1 MKKIFYGI
9 IFSFMLLFVYWTCL
23 YFIKGYNLTDNVRH
37 LDLSS
42 MIQNLNDLSSYSDS
56 VDDLFKNLNRLINTT
71 DIWVNS
77 EISFGSGSGF
87 KVVLNAINFIV
98 RTLSKFALLGT
109 LINNFIVSI
118 MNFATMSLGFIFN
131 LARFV
136 LFPIF
141 I

>member
-23 YFIKGYNLTDNVRH
+23 YFIQGYNLTDNVRH
-37 LDLSS
+37 LDLYS
-42 MIQNLNDLSSYSDS
+42 MIQNLNNLRSYSDS
-56 VDDLFKNLNRLINTT
+56 VDLLFNNLNRLINTT
-71 DIWVNS
+71 DTWVNS
-77 EISFGSGSGF
+77 NVSFRSGSGF
-87 KVVLNAINFIV
+87 KVILNAINFIV
-98 RTLSKFALLGT
+98 STLSKFALLGT

-131 LARFV
+131 LARFI

>member
-1 MKKIFYGI
+1 MKKIFYSI

-37 LDLSS
+37 LDLYS
-42 MIQNLNDLSSYSDS
+42 MIQNLNNFHSYSDS
-56 VDDLFKNLNRLINTT
+56 VDLLFYNLNRLINTT
-71 DIWVNS
+71 DTWVNS
-77 EISFGSGSGF
+77 NVSFGSGNAF
-87 KVVLNAINFIV
+87 KIVLNAINFIA
-98 RTLSKFALLGT
+98 RSISQFAILGT

-131 LARFV
+131 LARFI

>member
-9 IFSFMLLFVYWTCL
+9 IFSFMLLFIYWTCL

-71 DIWVNS
+71 DTWVNS